1 MKDIIIVPT
10 NIKVDYIQRSYKVDE
25 DGGITNFYSLTCD
38 INEYGATIVI
48 EEELDESMRVV
59 DIKNYIEFNNNNI
72 IIDDDAIDCV
82 DEVIMNVF
90 KNHSNWFYE
99 DNENV
104 KDIEESFNKGLRE
117 CFKDLEPED
126 LSA

>member
-59 DIKNYIEFNNNNI
+59 DIENYIEFNNSNI

-90 KNHSNWFYE
+90 KKHSNWFYE
-99 DNENV
+99 DDENV
-104 KDIEESFNKGLRE
+104 KNIEKAINKGLRE
-117 CFKDLEPED
+117 YFEELKLED